1 MGTVL
6 TSTDFAGARAVQ
18 SATLK
23 ELGVAPICMAPGEE
37 DAGHSHTIVE
47 EIVIVQKGEGRI
59 QIENETYDLCPG
71 SVAVVPAG
79 QFHAM
84 CNPGKENFEA
94 VAIFNSNFEREAVVL
109 KTRDEHFGKA
119 GEEGEQ
125 SDEMDADALK
135 AELSELGKTVRKLQ
149 RQLAAKK

>member
-6 TSTDFAGARAVQ
+6 DVADFAAARAVR
-18 SATLK
+18 SATLE

-37 DAGHSHTIVE
+37 DAGHSHTLVE
-47 EIVIVQKGEGRI
+47 EVVVVQRGEGRI
-59 QIENETYDLCPG
+59 QIENETFDLCAG

-94 VAIFNSNFEREAVVL
+94 VAIFNSNVDRAAVVL
-109 KTRDEHFGKA
+109 KTREEHFGDD
-119 GEEGEQ
+119 GEEMD
-125 SDEMDADALK
+125 DEALK
-135 AELSELGKTVRKLQ
+135 AEVAALGKSIRKLQ
-149 RQLAAKK
+149 RQLAAKT

>member
-6 TSTDFAGARAVQ
+6 TANDFAGARAVR

-37 DAGHSHTIVE
+37 DAGHSHTVVE

-59 QIENETYDLCPG
+59 QIENETYELCPG

-94 VAIFNSNFEREAVVL
+94 VAIFNANVDRDAVVL
-109 KTRDEHFGKA
+109 KTREQHFDEA
-119 GEEGEQ
+119 E
-125 SDEMDADALK
+125 SDATDVDALK
-135 AELSELGKTVRKLQ
+135 AEIAELGKAVRRLQRKL
-149 RQLAAKK
+149 AK

>member
-6 TSTDFAGARAVQ
+6 NADDFAGARAVR

-37 DAGHSHTIVE
+37 DAGHSHTVVE

-94 VAIFNSNFEREAVVL
+94 VAIFNANVDRDAVVL
-109 KTRDEHFGKA
+109 KTREQHFGEA
-119 GEEGEQ
+119 E
-125 SDEMDADALK
+125 SDEADVDALK
-135 AELSELGKTVRKLQ
+135 AEIAELGKAVRRLQRKL
-149 RQLAAKK
+149 AK

>member
-6 TSTDFAGARAVQ
+6 TADHFAGARAVQ

-37 DAGHSHTIVE
+37 DSGHSHTVVE

-94 VAIFNSNFEREAVVL
+94 VAIFNSNFDRDAVVL
-109 KTRDEHFGKA
+109 KTREEHFDDDSAAK
-119 GEEGEQ
+119 EG
-125 SDEMDADALK
+125 DEMDVDALK

-149 RQLAAKK
+149 RQLSAKK

>member
-6 TSTDFAGARAVQ
+6 TATDFAAARAVR

-37 DAGHSHTIVE
+37 DAGHSHTVVE

-59 QIENETYDLCPG
+59 QIENETYDLCAG

-79 QFHAM
+79 QFHALY
-84 CNPGKENFEA
+84 NAGKENFEA
-94 VAIFNSNFEREAVVL
+94 VAIFNANVDRDAVVL
-109 KTRDEHFGKA
+109 KTREEHFGTA
-119 GEEGEQ
+119 QDDEE
-125 SDEMDADALK
+125 DVDALK
-135 AELSELGKTVRKLQ
+135 AEIAELGKAVRRLQRKL
-149 RQLAAKK
+149 AK

>member
-6 TSTDFAGARAVQ
+6 TATDFAAARAVR

-37 DAGHSHTIVE
+37 DAGHSHTVVE

-59 QIENETYDLCPG
+59 QIENETYDLCAG

-79 QFHAM
+79 QFHAL
-84 CNPGKENFEA
+84 CNAGKENFEA
-94 VAIFNSNFEREAVVL
+94 VAIFNANVDRDAVVL
-109 KTRDEHFGKA
+109 KTREEHFGTA
-119 GEEGEQ
+119 QDDEE
-125 SDEMDADALK
+125 DVDALK
-135 AELSELGKTVRKLQ
+135 AEIAELGKAVRRLQRKL
-149 RQLAAKK
+149 AK

>member
-6 TSTDFAGARAVQ
+6 TASDFAAARAVR

-37 DAGHSHTIVE
+37 DAGHSHTVVE
-47 EIVIVQKGEGRI
+47 EVVIVQQGEGRI
-59 QIENETYDLCPG
+59 QIENETYDLGPG

-84 CNPGKENFEA
+84 CNPGKQNFEA
-94 VAIFNSNFEREAVVL
+94 VAIFNANVDRDAVVL
-109 KTRDEHFGKA
+109 KTREQHFGEA
-119 GEEGEQ
+119 EN
-125 SDEMDADALK
+125 DETDVDALK
-135 AELSELGKTVRKLQ
+135 AEIAELGRAVRRLQRKL
-149 RQLAAKK
+149 AK

>member
-6 TSTDFAGARAVQ
+6 TANDFAGARAVR

-37 DAGHSHTIVE
+37 DAGHSHTVVE

-94 VAIFNSNFEREAVVL
+94 VAIFNANVDRDAVVL
-109 KTRDEHFGKA
+109 KTREQHFDEA
-119 GEEGEQ
+119 E
-125 SDEMDADALK
+125 SDETDVDALK
-135 AELSELGKTVRKLQ
+135 AEIAELGKAVRRLQRKL
-149 RQLAAKK
+149 AK

>member
-6 TSTDFAGARAVQ
+6 TSNDFAGARAVQ

-23 ELGVAPICMAPGEE
+23 ELGVAPICMAPGQE

-94 VAIFNSNFEREAVVL
+94 VAIFNSNFDREAVVL
-109 KTRDEHFGKA
+109 KTRKEHFG
-119 GEEGEQ
+119 EEK
-125 SDEMDADALK
+125 SDEADVDALK

-149 RQLAAKK
+149 RQLSAKK

>member
-6 TSTDFAGARAVQ
+6 TANDFAGARAVR

-37 DAGHSHTIVE
+37 DAGHSHTVVE

-79 QFHAM
+79 QFHAL

-94 VAIFNSNFEREAVVL
+94 VAIFNSNIDRDAVVL
-109 KTRDEHFGKA
+109 KTREQHFGEA
-119 GEEGEQ
+119 EG
-125 SDEMDADALK
+125 DETDADALK
-135 AELSELGKTVRKLQ
+135 AEIAELGKAVRRLQRKL
-149 RQLAAKK
+149 AK

>member
-6 TSTDFAGARAVQ
+6 TATDFAGARAVQ

-37 DAGHSHTIVE
+37 DSGHSHTVVE

-94 VAIFNSNFEREAVVL
+94 VAIFNSNFDRDAVVL
-109 KTRDEHFGKA
+109 KTREEHFGDDSGAK
-119 GEEGEQ
+119 EG
-125 SDEMDADALK
+125 DETDVDALK

-149 RQLAAKK
+149 RQLSAKK

>member
-6 TSTDFAGARAVQ
+6 TANDFAGARAVR

-37 DAGHSHTIVE
+37 DAGHSHTVVE

-79 QFHAM
+79 QFHAL

-94 VAIFNSNFEREAVVL
+94 VAIFNANVERDAVVL
-109 KTRDEHFGKA
+109 KTREQHFG
-119 GEEGEQ
+119 ESH
-125 SDEMDADALK
+125 SDGTDVDSLK
-135 AELSELGKTVRKLQ
+135 AELAELGKAVRRLQRKL
-149 RQLAAKK
+149 AK